1 MADLHYIV
9 VSVFKKWLGIVSIA
23 IMYNYIFIVGRAVF
37 WDMQNM
43 CPIVWLVLDYLCDVI
58 YMLDMIVH
66 AHEGVFY
73 HLTLNKA
80 MIK

>member
-1 MADLHYIV
+1 L
-9 VSVFKKWLGIVSIA
+9 
-23 IMYNYIFIVGRAVF
+23 
-37 WDMQNM
+37 DMQNM